1 MSVTAPGAHGDI
13 LRTRPLQSLGL
24 SATAEAAYLA
34 LVEYGPQTLAE
45 LVGRWGPVGSPAEEL
60 PQAIDELTRIGLVSR
75 ADDRLTAQPPRAALE
90 AVAERRAREARN
102 AYESATLLSRFWLD
116 HTSGSDYV
124 EVVDTSSSPDAI
136 QRRIHREATSEVR
149 ALSIGPA
156 GGGERVPEV
165 DTEALEAMSRG
176 IVYRVVYSADILQVP
191 KALEA
196 AHACVARG
204 EQARVFHDV
213 ALNALVCDDRL
224 AVLSVT
230 APDRV
235 GHHSVIVHR
244 SGLLDG
250 LVRVFESYW
259 RMAVPLPSV
268 REVVDF
274 ETSRRNDARQLLNY
288 LGAGLTDESIAREL
302 GVSERTVSRRIARL
316 QEVLGAQ
323 TRFQLGVQAG
333 RRGWF

>member
-1 MSVTAPGAHGDI
+1 M
-13 LRTRPLQSLGL
+13 
-24 SATAEAAYLA
+24 
-34 LVEYGPQTLAE
+34 
-45 LVGRWGPVGSPAEEL
+45 
-60 PQAIDELTRIGLVSR
+60 
-75 ADDRLTAQPPRAALE
+75 
-90 AVAERRAREARN
+90 
-102 AYESATLLSRFWLD
+102 
-116 HTSGSDYV
+116 
-124 EVVDTSSSPDAI
+124 
-136 QRRIHREATSEVR
+136 
-149 ALSIGPA
+149 
-156 GGGERVPEV
+156 
-165 DTEALEAMSRG
+165 DTEALDAMSRG
-176 IVYRVVYSADILQVP
+176 IVYRVVYSANILQVP

-250 LVRVFESYW
+250 LVGVFESYW

-268 REVVDF
+268 REVVDL
-274 ETSRRNDARQLLNY
+274 ETSRRDDARQLLNY